1 MKHLIGALVA
11 STIVVLGPTAGPAL
25 ACRPVAGVYPT
36 PCAAYFPP
44 TPPAHWLKHHGPRGH
59 FHTIGW
65 R

>member
-25 ACRPVAGVYPT
+25 ACRPVSGASPN
-36 PCAAYFPP
+36 PCAPYMPP
-44 TPPAHWLKHHGPRGH
+44 PIHKHHHEHRVLIH
-59 FHTIGW
+59 QVWW